1 MNIHTVK
8 LLWWTIVV
16 LLLLRNLDFKTLYL
30 HKCEIKSVRKVALGV
45 LWACP
50 LCKKGQNCCYATVYQ
65 HKHRVF
71 FFHTTPWKYL
81 DYLSNVPRRAS
92 YVSGLSVARLG
103 LNDGARLWI
112 SFKHFSKKNPFLKHI
127 LEIYMIEF
135 YDEQL

>member
-1 MNIHTVK
+1 MEQGYGFLSNIFQKKTFFKTHIRDLHDR

-81 DYLSNVPRRAS
+81 DCKILYHSIQYQWENMLLNV
-92 YVSGLSVARLG
+92 
-103 LNDGARLWI
+103 
-112 SFKHFSKKNPFLKHI
+112 SKKFAI
-127 LEIYMIEF
+127 F
-135 YDEQL
+135 SRF